1 MSHALRVRF
10 DKCIKII
17 WKYQF
22 VLIMGGQGL
31 TGKQKRHCEELI
43 LDWNHTR
50 AALAAGYSKSTAEKK
65 SYSWVG
71 KSRETSVYPEMYDYV
86 QELQKDLSRV
96 SGVTPLRNLLALK
109 RIGYTNLA
117 DLKDDWTTLKDWND
131 LTPDQKS
138 CISEIVTT
146 ETKKGDIV
154 TTTTKIKVHNPK
166 DYIAEMNKMIGAY
179 PAEKVEVTG
188 KNGGA
193 IVVNNIDDETLLEE
207 IEKYK
212 MICDNTEGK

>member
-22 VLIMGGQGL
+22 VLLATMEIDL
-31 TGKQKRHCEELI
+31 TDNQIRFCKEYIFDCNG
-43 LDWNHTR
+43 TR
-50 AALAAGYSKSTAEKK
+50 AYMAAYKGVKKESTAAAAA
-65 SYSWVG
+65 
-71 KSRETSVYPEMYDYV
+71 SRLLRNVKIKDYI
-86 QELQKDLSRV
+86 KDLQSNLSEM
-96 SGVTPLRNLLALK
+96 SGVTPLRNLLVLK
-109 RIGYTNLA
+109 RIAYTSLA
-117 DLKDDWTTLKDWND
+117 DLKDDWSELKDWNE
-131 LTPDQKS
+131 LTKDQK
-138 CISEIVTT
+138 CCLSEIVTI
-146 ETKKGDIV
+146 ETKKGDVV